1 MKITKFLHSC
11 LLIEEGDLKV
21 LLDPGS
27 FSFEESA
34 LDDLPKIDYLLITH
48 EHADHMF
55 IPGIKKILAEYPG
68 LKIITNP
75 SAEAILKQ
83 EQIEVSVELPDFV
96 KIYEVPHEKIP
107 FGVVPANFQFDLFGK
122 LTDPGD
128 SHSFS
133 QTLEILALPI
143 QAPWGSTT
151 AAIELALKLKPKVI
165 LPIHDYQW
173 RDSSRE
179 GMYQRLVS
187 FFAEND
193 IKFIPLETGIGV
205 EVEI

>member
-21 LLDPGS
+21 LVDPGNM
-27 FSFEESA
+27 SFEENV
-34 LDDLPKIDYLLITH
+34 LENLPKIDYLLITH
-48 EHADHMF
+48 EHADHMY
-55 IPGIKKILAEYPG
+55 IPGIKQILAEYPG
-68 LKIITNP
+68 VKILTNP
-75 SAEAILKQ
+75 SAAQLLKE

-107 FGVVPANFQFDLFGK
+107 FGPAPSNFQFDLFGK

-143 QAPWGSTT
+143 QAPWGSTSK
-151 AAIELALKLKPKVI
+151 AVELALELKPKVI
-165 LPIHDYQW
+165 LPIHDYHW
-173 RDSSRE
+173 KDSVRQ
-179 GMYQRLVS
+179 GLYQRLES
-187 FFAEND
+187 FFAD
-193 IKFIPLETGIGV
+193 KGIKFIPLETGVQV
-205 EVEI
+205 EV